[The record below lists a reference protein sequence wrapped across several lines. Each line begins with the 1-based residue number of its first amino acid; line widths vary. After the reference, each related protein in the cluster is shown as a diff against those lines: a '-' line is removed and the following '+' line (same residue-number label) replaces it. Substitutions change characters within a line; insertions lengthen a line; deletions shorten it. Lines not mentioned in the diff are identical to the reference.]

1 MKSDPHI
8 QKKKTK
14 KQCKKTTNWKNEV
27 WPSYTEEAENKQ
39 TDVKKN
45 PIEKM
50 KSDPRIQKK
59 KKKTNP
65 KKNPP
70 IEKNEVWPSHTEEEE
85 EENKETMQKK
95 PMQLKKEKN
104 EVWPPVARLW
114 WFVAVKSQCSAEAT
128 SKQVLINN

>member
-85 EENKETMQKK
+85 ENKETMQKK